1 MVKFF
6 SKFHLPSFRGTSCSF
21 SNAGSLGMDHRSDSK
36 WVLTSKDGTVHPL
49 PAAMIFIGRQECDI
63 IVDSASVD
71 KRHAVIFFNPS
82 DKCFHVKDL
91 NSVTGTY
98 LNGVRIPEQSYVKLN
113 HLDSLRFGYGHEV
126 FCVHKSTDRAVP
138 SDPASPKRAAPA
150 FGNGDL
156 VIREDSSA
164 NKTFSRDSPSSD
176 SSDRMLR
183 RDSTGHN
190 RTFVCEGPS
199 PGSAQSA
206 SPVLCPQSPE
216 DVIPRRMKLSS
227 PPSSSSDPVP
237 SSPTARNEQ
246 KTPSLASVFKGT
258 PASSPH
264 SPSSLSSPQTPAVL
278 HSGSDSGSPQKVSP
292 SSPLS
297 AGKEGSLSSPV
308 MQDADSLE
316 DLSKTE
322 DSLSTVREVLPGRPP
337 PTKPTTLAWRPVHSP
352 GKERAPPPPPP
363 KKEQRDEKGS
373 DESSPGDSAAKS
385 TPSKD
390 EQSPCPDTPASQT
403 QASGSNSMA
412 FTIHFDDNV
421 TGGSKPLALKD
432 SIRKF
437 APPKP
442 ESERTPSRTRASP
455 VSKSGGESSAS
466 GRRTPTSPLN
476 AADLAKRRW
485 SGAETGRGG
494 ARSGAE
500 GWSSDV
506 ESSRQA
512 RRQDERLSDSASY
525 LIQRML
531 NDGPTRVPLPGP
543 AGGASSS
550 ASRIV
555 DPGSGP
561 EQLLS
566 PADDR
571 SETGTYTVETDR
583 VDPAVEEARRKIDEV
598 FGVSSYNHPSSLD
611 QYQRTR
617 PEGEGAPGSRPRS
630 QGGSVDLGRPKRRL
644 PTPPSE
650 RAPLDIFVPS
660 LGSSSPVSTVKKPA
674 ATAAPPSSAAG
685 ASAPARKRLG
695 SSGSRPSPPCS
706 PPRTHRTTPART
718 PSNKVMSTSF
728 GDGSFLRQTPT
739 ASISSTQRR
748 SAPSAQRK
756 SWGLTGSEADL
767 AAGAGGDTA
776 CGSEE
781 TASVVSDT
789 STEPSS
795 HSSGSRGG
803 PQMKLNRAF
812 ALRRARLGL
821 PEVGGG
827 GGGGGLPPTT
837 AAPPP
842 PRGKSPHHGSN
853 PSLSRQD
860 GGRFSLR
867 LPRGVRATD
876 VGISRAELLRGKA
889 HGTHQRTDSDPTG
902 AYRSQQHSVSDGES
916 RNRSPRVQRKQ
927 QPAGAASYISDG
939 DDDARMGSPVQFGR
953 SASFGGHRD
962 LALTPAA
969 PDRPHRGRSA
979 GTATGSSLSRGDTFL
994 KGGGGGATSGA
1005 TFARSGRKP
1014 ERQSG
1019 DGESKTPTENG
1030 VKTPSTT
1037 PGRRELSA
1045 LDSLVITAIHQL
1057 SGKLRTSA
1065 RTLIEKER
1073 LKYPENSDVRL
1084 MLEEVLPRVVDRRP
1098 SDSPTDGNLTREL
1111 SSILKNLKRIEQSLE
1126 VLNSLAPT
1134 EGDSSS
1140 DAIQETTTKTA
1151 ATTQKPRSGFFYVD
1165 V

>member
-6 SKFHLPSFRGTSCSF
+6 SKFHLPSFR
-21 SNAGSLGMDHRSDSK
+21 SLGMDHRSDSK

-49 PAAMIFIGRQECDI
+49 PAGMIFIGRQECDI

-126 FCVHKSTDRAVP
+126 FCVHKTTDRAVP
-138 SDPASPKRAAPA
+138 LDSASPKRNTPT
-150 FGNGDL
+150 FGDGDL

-164 NKTFSRDSPSSD
+164 NRTLSRDSPASESSD
-176 SSDRMLR
+176 KMLHSSNGAHGTTFLR
-183 RDSTGHN
+183 ES
-190 RTFVCEGPS
+190 PS
-199 PGSAQSA
+199 QDAQSQLG
-206 SPVLCPQSPE
+206 SPVRSTQSAE
-216 DVIPRRMKLSS
+216 DVIPHRMKLSS
-227 PPSSSSDPVP
+227 PSSSRSPEAQPPSSTGGSRR
-237 SSPTARNEQ
+237 SSPPLTSTFKE
-246 KTPSLASVFKGT
+246 AS
-258 PASSPH
+258 PLASSPRSTVA
-264 SPSSLSSPQTPAVL
+264 SPPMSSPQTPAVAAT
-278 HSGSDSGSPQKVSP
+278 SSPVGSDPASPEKASSSSP
-292 SSPLS
+292 SS
-297 AGKEGSLSSPV
+297 AEKEASLSSPV

-316 DLSKTE
+316 DLSRTE
-322 DSLSTVREVLPGRPP
+322 DSLSTVREVLPPGRPP
-337 PTKPTTLAWRPVHSP
+337 PTKPTTLSWKPLHSP
-352 GKERAPPPPPP
+352 SKPHAPLPPTRPEGKG
-363 KKEQRDEKGS
+363 D
-373 DESSPGDSAAKS
+373 DESSPGGCGTKS
-385 TPSKD
+385 TASKD

-403 QASGSNSMA
+403 QASGSTAMA
-412 FTIHFDDNV
+412 FTIHFDNDT
-421 TGGSKPLALKD
+421 TGGRPLALKD

-442 ESERTPSRTRASP
+442 ESERTPSKSRASP
-455 VSKSGGESSAS
+455 VSKPGEPSPTANAG
-466 GRRTPTSPLN
+466 GRRTPTSPTN
-476 AADLAKRRW
+476 TADLAKRRW
-485 SGAETGRGG
+485 SGAEVRNRSSGG
-494 ARSGAE
+494 GGG

-506 ESSRQA
+506 EPSRQG
-512 RRQDERLSDSASY
+512 RRQDDQRLSDSASY

-531 NDGPTRVPLPGP
+531 NDGPARAPLPGP
-543 AGGASSS
+543 VKGVSS
-550 ASRIV
+550 AAARGEPS
-555 DPGSGP
+555 SGL
-561 EQLLS
+561 EQVLS

-583 VDPAVEEARRKIDEV
+583 VDPDVEEARRRIDEV
-598 FGVSSYNHPSSLD
+598 FGVSSYNHPSSVE
-611 QYQRTR
+611 QYQRVR
-617 PEGEGAPGSRPRS
+617 PEGEGVSGSRPRS
-630 QGGSVDLGRPKRRL
+630 QVSGGSIDLNRTKRRL

-650 RAPLDIFVPS
+650 RAPLDVFVPS
-660 LGSSSPVSTVKKPA
+660 TESSSAPGN
-674 ATAAPPSSAAG
+674 TARKSAPTALQ
-685 ASAPARKRLG
+685 ASAPCANATARKRLG
-695 SSGSRPSPPCS
+695 STGSRPSPPCS
-706 PPRTHRTTPART
+706 PPRTHRTTFTKT

-728 GDGSFLRQTPT
+728 GDGTFLRQTPT
-739 ASISSTQRR
+739 ASSSAQRR
-748 SAPSAQRK
+748 SAPPQRK

-767 AAGAGGDTA
+767 AAGSDLA

-821 PEVGGG
+821 PEVGG
-827 GGGGGLPPTT
+827 LPPAT
-837 AAPPP
+837 AAPP
-842 PRGKSPHHGSN
+842 RGKTPHHGSN
-853 PSLSRQD
+853 PNLSRQD

-876 VGISRAELLRGKA
+876 VGVTRADLLRGKA
-889 HGTHQRTDSDPTG
+889 HHQRTDSDPTA

-916 RNRSPRVQRKQ
+916 RHHSPRVQRKQ
-927 QPAGAASYISDG
+927 PAGKTYISDG
-939 DDDARMGSPVQFGR
+939 DDDARTGSPVQFGR

-962 LALTPAA
+962 LALSTPAA
-969 PDRPHRGRSA
+969 SDRQHRGRSA
-979 GTATGSSLSRGDTFL
+979 AAPSTGSSLSRGETFL
-994 KGGGGGATSGA
+994 KGGAGASGT
-1005 TFARSGRKP
+1005 TFVRSGRKP

-1045 LDSLVITAIHQL
+1045 LDSLVISAIHQL

-1084 MLEEVLPRVVDRRP
+1084 MLEEVLPRVVERRP

-1126 VLNSLAPT
+1126 VLNSLAPCERDGT
-1134 EGDSSS
+1134 S
-1140 DAIQETTTKTA
+1140 DVVLETTTKTA
-1151 ATTQKPRSGFFYVD
+1151 PASQKPRGGFFYVD

>member
-6 SKFHLPSFRGTSCSF
+6 AKFHLPSFR
-21 SNAGSLGMDHRSDSK
+21 SLGMDHRSDSK

-49 PAAMIFIGRQECDI
+49 PAGMIFIGRQECDI

-126 FCVHKSTDRAVP
+126 FSVHKTTDRAVP
-138 SDPASPKRAAPA
+138 SDSVSPKRTAPA
-150 FGNGDL
+150 FGDGDL

-164 NKTFSRDSPSSD
+164 NKTFSRDSPASD
-176 SSDRMLR
+176 SSDKMQRSGNMTKNTTFLCESLS
-183 RDSTGHN
+183 RDA
-190 RTFVCEGPS
+190 PS
-199 PGSAQSA
+199 QLGSSSRSA
-206 SPVLCPQSPE
+206 E
-216 DVIPRRMKLSS
+216 DVIPHRMKLS
-227 PPSSSSDPVP
+227 PPSSSAESEAKPL
-237 SSPTARNEQ
+237 SSPGLAQRTSPPLTS
-246 KTPSLASVFKGT
+246 TPKEPSPPTSSPRSMVAT
-258 PASSPH
+258 PPMSSPH
-264 SPSSLSSPQTPAVL
+264 TPAASATPSPSVSDPASPQKASSSSPSSAE
-278 HSGSDSGSPQKVSP
+278 
-292 SSPLS
+292 
-297 AGKEGSLSSPV
+297 KEASLSSPV

-316 DLSKTE
+316 DLSRTE

-337 PTKPTTLAWRPVHSP
+337 PTKPTTLSWKPLHSL
-352 GKERAPPPPPP
+352 GKPRAPPPP
-363 KKEQRDEKGS
+363 KERPEEKGG
-373 DESSPGDSAAKS
+373 DSSPGDCGAKS

-390 EQSPCPDTPASQT
+390 EHSPCLDTPASQT
-403 QASGSNSMA
+403 QASGSTSMA
-412 FTIHFDDNV
+412 FTIHFDNDT
-421 TGGSKPLALKD
+421 TGGKPLALKD

-442 ESERTPSRTRASP
+442 ESERTPSKSRASP
-455 VSKSGGESSAS
+455 VSKPSEPLVSTGGS
-466 GRRTPTSPLN
+466 GRRTPTSPNN
-476 AADLAKRRW
+476 ATDLAKRRW
-485 SGAETGRGG
+485 SGAEGRG
-494 ARSGAE
+494 RSSGG

-512 RRQDERLSDSASY
+512 RRQDDQRLSDSASY

-531 NDGPTRVPLPGP
+531 NDGPARVPLPGP
-543 AGGASSS
+543 VGGVSSS
-550 ASRIV
+550 APRVEPS
-555 DPGSGP
+555 SGP
-561 EQLLS
+561 EQVVS

-583 VDPAVEEARRKIDEV
+583 VDPDVEEARRRIDEV
-598 FGVSSYNHPSSLD
+598 FGVSSQSHPSTLE
-611 QYQRTR
+611 QYQRVR
-617 PEGEGAPGSRPRS
+617 PEGEGASGSRPRS
-630 QGGSVDLGRPKRRL
+630 QGNVQSLCFKFGGGGGGVSGLACGSIDLGRPKRRL

-650 RAPLDIFVPS
+650 RAPLDVFVPS
-660 LGSSSPVSTVKKPA
+660 TESSSGANTVRKSASAAVPVSTPCA
-674 ATAAPPSSAAG
+674 NAT
-685 ASAPARKRLG
+685 ARKRLG
-695 SSGSRPSPPCS
+695 SAGSRPSPPCS
-706 PPRTHRTTPART
+706 PPRTHRTTFTKT

-728 GDGSFLRQTPT
+728 GDGSFLRQTPA
-739 ASISSTQRR
+739 ASSSTQRR
-748 SAPSAQRK
+748 SAPTQRK

-767 AAGAGGDTA
+767 AASGDTA

-821 PEVGGG
+821 PEVGG
-827 GGGGGLPPTT
+827 LPPAT
-837 AAPPP
+837 AAPS
-842 PRGKSPHHGSN
+842 RGKTPHHGSN
-853 PSLSRQD
+853 PNLSRQD

-876 VGISRAELLRGKA
+876 VGVTRAELLRGKA
-889 HGTHQRTDSDPTG
+889 HQRNDSDPTA
-902 AYRSQQHSVSDGES
+902 AYRLQQHSVSDGES
-916 RNRSPRVQRKQ
+916 RHHSPRIQRKQ
-927 QPAGAASYISDG
+927 PAGTSYISDG
-939 DDDARMGSPVQFGR
+939 DDDARTGSPVQFGR

-969 PDRPHRGRSA
+969 PDRQQRGRS
-979 GTATGSSLSRGDTFL
+979 GGMPTTGSSLSRGETFL
-994 KGGGGGATSGA
+994 KGGAGASGS
-1005 TFARSGRKP
+1005 TFVRSGRKP

-1037 PGRRELSA
+1037 PGRRELTA
-1045 LDSLVITAIHQL
+1045 LDSLVISAIHQL

-1084 MLEEVLPRVVDRRP
+1084 MLEEVLPRVVERRP

-1126 VLNSLAPT
+1126 VLNSLAPC
-1134 EGDSSS
+1134 EGGSSS
-1140 DAIQETTTKTA
+1140 AVAQETTTKTA
-1151 ATTQKPRSGFFYVD
+1151 PTTQKPRGGFFYVD

>member
-1 MVKFF
+1 
-6 SKFHLPSFRGTSCSF
+6 
-21 SNAGSLGMDHRSDSK
+21 MDHRSDSK

-49 PAAMIFIGRQECDI
+49 PAGMIFIGRQECDI

-126 FCVHKSTDRAVP
+126 FCVHKTTDRAVP
-138 SDPASPKRAAPA
+138 LDSASPKRTVPG
-150 FGNGDL
+150 FGDGDL

-164 NKTFSRDSPSSD
+164 NRTFSRDSPASD
-176 SSDRMLR
+176 SSDKMQRSGNMAQNTTFLCESPS
-183 RDSTGHN
+183 RDA
-190 RTFVCEGPS
+190 PS
-199 PGSAQSA
+199 QLGSPTRSSQ
-206 SPVLCPQSPE
+206 PTE
-216 DVIPRRMKLSS
+216 DVIPHRMKLSS
-227 PPSSSSDPVP
+227 PSGSPASEAKPL
-237 SSPTARNEQ
+237 SSPGLAQRTSPPLTS
-246 KTPSLASVFKGT
+246 TPKEPSPPT
-258 PASSPH
+258 SSPRSVVA
-264 SPSSLSSPQTPAVL
+264 SPPMSPQTPAAAATPSP
-278 HSGSDSGSPQKVSP
+278 SGSDPTSPQKASSSSP
-292 SSPLS
+292 SS
-297 AGKEGSLSSPV
+297 AEKEASLSSPV

-316 DLSKTE
+316 DLSRTE

-337 PTKPTTLAWRPVHSP
+337 PTKPTTLSWKPLHSL
-352 GKERAPPPPPP
+352 GKPRAPPPP
-363 KKEQRDEKGS
+363 KERSEEKG
-373 DESSPGDSAAKS
+373 DDSSPGGCGAKS

-412 FTIHFDDNV
+412 FTIHFDNDT
-421 TGGSKPLALKD
+421 TGGKPLALKD

-442 ESERTPSRTRASP
+442 ESERTPSKSRASP
-455 VSKSGGESSAS
+455 VSKPSEPLVATGGS
-466 GRRTPTSPLN
+466 GRRTPTSPN
-476 AADLAKRRW
+476 NTADAAKRRW
-485 SGAETGRGG
+485 SGTEGRG
-494 ARSGAE
+494 RSSGG

-506 ESSRQA
+506 EPSRQA
-512 RRQDERLSDSASY
+512 RRQDDQRLSDSASY

-531 NDGPTRVPLPGP
+531 NDGPARVPLPGP
-543 AGGASSS
+543 VGGVSSS
-550 ASRIV
+550 ASRV
-555 DPGSGP
+555 EPSSGP
-561 EQLLS
+561 EQVLS

-583 VDPAVEEARRKIDEV
+583 VDPDVEEARRKIDEV
-598 FGVSSYNHPSSLD
+598 FGVSSYSHPSSLE
-611 QYQRTR
+611 QYQRVR
-617 PEGEGAPGSRPRS
+617 PEGEGASGSKPRS

-650 RAPLDIFVPS
+650 RAPLDVFVPS
-660 LGSSSPVSTVKKPA
+660 TES
-674 ATAAPPSSAAG
+674 SSAANT
-685 ASAPARKRLG
+685 ARRSAPAAVQVSTPCANATARKRLG
-695 SSGSRPSPPCS
+695 SAGSRPSPPCS
-706 PPRTHRTTPART
+706 PPRTHRTTFTKT

-728 GDGSFLRQTPT
+728 GDGTFLRQTPA
-739 ASISSTQRR
+739 ASSSTQRR
-748 SAPSAQRK
+748 SAPTQRK

-767 AAGAGGDTA
+767 AASGDPA

-821 PEVGGG
+821 PEVGG
-827 GGGGGLPPTT
+827 LPPAT
-837 AAPPP
+837 AAPS
-842 PRGKSPHHGSN
+842 RGKTPHHGSN
-853 PSLSRQD
+853 PNLSRQD

-876 VGISRAELLRGKA
+876 VGVTRAELLRGKA
-889 HGTHQRTDSDPTG
+889 HQRNDSDPTA

-916 RNRSPRVQRKQ
+916 RHHSPRVQRKQ
-927 QPAGAASYISDG
+927 PAGTSYISDG
-939 DDDARMGSPVQFGR
+939 DDDARTGSPVQFGR

-969 PDRPHRGRSA
+969 PDRQHRGRSGA
-979 GTATGSSLSRGDTFL
+979 MPTTGSSLSRGETFL
-994 KGGGGGATSGA
+994 KGGAGASGS
-1005 TFARSGRKP
+1005 TFVRSGRKP

-1037 PGRRELSA
+1037 PGRRELTA
-1045 LDSLVITAIHQL
+1045 LDSLVISAIHQL

-1084 MLEEVLPRVVDRRP
+1084 MLEEVLPRVVERRP

-1126 VLNSLAPT
+1126 VLNSLAPC
-1134 EGDSSS
+1134 EDGSSS
-1140 DAIQETTTKTA
+1140 AVAQETTTKTTTPA
-1151 ATTQKPRSGFFYVD
+1151 AQKPRGGFFYVD

>member
-1 MVKFF
+1 
-6 SKFHLPSFRGTSCSF
+6 
-21 SNAGSLGMDHRSDSK
+21 MDHRSDSK

-49 PAAMIFIGRQECDI
+49 PAGMIFIGRQECDI

-98 LNGVRIPEQSYVKLN
+98 LNGARIPEQSYVKLN

-126 FCVHKSTDRAVP
+126 FCVHKTTDRAVP
-138 SDPASPKRAAPA
+138 LDSASPKRNTPA
-150 FGNGDL
+150 FGDGDL

-164 NKTFSRDSPSSD
+164 NRTFSRDSPASESSD
-176 SSDRMLR
+176 KMLR
-183 RDSTGHN
+183 SSNGAHSA
-190 RTFVCEGPS
+190 TFACESPS
-199 PGSAQSA
+199 QDAQSQLG
-206 SPVLCPQSPE
+206 SPAHSSSQPPD
-216 DVIPRRMKLSS
+216 DVIPHRMKLSPPSGSPVSEAKPPTSVGFSQRTS
-227 PPSSSSDPVP
+227 PPLTSTPKEP
-237 SSPTARNEQ
+237 SP
-246 KTPSLASVFKGT
+246 

-264 SPSSLSSPQTPAVL
+264 STPTSPPMSFPQTPAVAA
-278 HSGSDSGSPQKVSP
+278 SSSPSRSAPASPQKASSSSP
-292 SSPLS
+292 SS
-297 AGKEGSLSSPV
+297 AEKEASLSSPV

-337 PTKPTTLAWRPVHSP
+337 PTKPTTLSWKPLHSP
-352 GKERAPPPPPP
+352 SKPRAPPPPTKDKP
-363 KKEQRDEKGS
+363 EEKG
-373 DESSPGDSAAKS
+373 DNDSSPGGCGAKA
-385 TPSKD
+385 TTSKD

-403 QASGSNSMA
+403 QASGSTGMA
-412 FTIHFDDNV
+412 FTIHFDNDT
-421 TGGSKPLALKD
+421 TGGRPLALKD

-442 ESERTPSRTRASP
+442 ESERTPSKSRASP
-455 VSKSGGESSAS
+455 VSKPSEPLSVAS
-466 GRRTPTSPLN
+466 GRRTPTSPTN
-476 AADLAKRRW
+476 AAELSKRRW
-485 SGAETGRGG
+485 SGAEVRNRNSGG
-494 ARSGAE
+494 

-506 ESSRQA
+506 EPSRQG
-512 RRQDERLSDSASY
+512 RRQDDQRLSDSASY

-531 NDGPTRVPLPGP
+531 NDGPTRAPLPGP
-543 AGGASSS
+543 VKGVSS
-550 ASRIV
+550 AAARAE
-555 DPGSGP
+555 PNSGL
-561 EQLLS
+561 EQILS

-583 VDPAVEEARRKIDEV
+583 ADPDVEEARRRIDEV
-598 FGVSSYNHPSSLD
+598 FGVSSYNHPPSVE
-611 QYQRTR
+611 QYQRAR
-617 PEGEGAPGSRPRS
+617 PEGEGASGSRPRS
-630 QGGSVDLGRPKRRL
+630 QGASTDLGRPKRLL

-650 RAPLDIFVPS
+650 RAPLDVFVPS
-660 LGSSSPVSTVKKPA
+660 TESSGVAANSARRSAPAAVQAPVSSA
-674 ATAAPPSSAAG
+674 NAT
-685 ASAPARKRLG
+685 ARKRLG
-695 SSGSRPSPPCS
+695 STGSRPSPPCS
-706 PPRTHRTTPART
+706 PPRTHRTTLTKA

-728 GDGSFLRQTPT
+728 GDGTFLRQTPT
-739 ASISSTQRR
+739 ASSSAQRR
-748 SAPSAQRK
+748 SAPQQRK

-767 AAGAGGDTA
+767 AASVDPA

-821 PEVGGG
+821 PEVGG
-827 GGGGGLPPTT
+827 LPPTT
-837 AAPPP
+837 AAPP
-842 PRGKSPHHGSN
+842 RGKTPHHGSN
-853 PSLSRQD
+853 PNLSRQD

-876 VGISRAELLRGKA
+876 VGITRAELLRGKA
-889 HGTHQRTDSDPTG
+889 HHQRTDSDPTA

-916 RNRSPRVQRKQ
+916 RHHSPRVQRKQ
-927 QPAGAASYISDG
+927 PAGKSYISDG
-939 DDDARMGSPVQFGR
+939 DEDARTGSPVQFGR

-962 LALTPAA
+962 LTLTPAA
-969 PDRPHRGRSA
+969 PDRQHRGRSA
-979 GTATGSSLSRGDTFL
+979 AAPTTGSSLSRGETFL
-994 KGGGGGATSGA
+994 KGSAGASGT
-1005 TFARSGRKP
+1005 TFVRSGRKP

-1045 LDSLVITAIHQL
+1045 LDSLVISAIHQL

-1065 RTLIEKER
+1065 RMLIEKER

-1084 MLEEVLPRVVDRRP
+1084 MLEEVLPRVVERRP

-1126 VLNSLAPT
+1126 VLNSLAPCDR
-1134 EGDSSS
+1134 DSSS
-1140 DAIQETTTKTA
+1140 DVQEAKTTPTA
-1151 ATTQKPRSGFFYVD
+1151 QKPRGGFFYVD

>member
-6 SKFHLPSFRGTSCSF
+6 SKFHLPSFR
-21 SNAGSLGMDHRSDSK
+21 SLGMDHRSDSK

-49 PAAMIFIGRQECDI
+49 PAGMIFIGRQECDI

-126 FCVHKSTDRAVP
+126 FCVHKTTDRAVP
-138 SDPASPKRAAPA
+138 LDSASPKRNTPA
-150 FGNGDL
+150 FGDGDL

-164 NKTFSRDSPSSD
+164 NRTLSRDSPASESSD
-176 SSDRMLR
+176 KMLHSSNGAHSAAFLR
-183 RDSTGHN
+183 ES
-190 RTFVCEGPS
+190 PS
-199 PGSAQSA
+199 QDAQSQLG
-206 SPVLCPQSPE
+206 SPARSTHSAE
-216 DVIPRRMKLSS
+216 DVIPHRMKLSS
-227 PPSSSSDPVP
+227 PSSSRSPEAQPPSSTGCSRHPSPPLTSTSKETSPLASRPHSTVASPPISSPPTPAAATTSSPVGSDPASPEKASSSSP
-237 SSPTARNEQ
+237 SSAE
-246 KTPSLASVFKGT
+246 
-258 PASSPH
+258 
-264 SPSSLSSPQTPAVL
+264 
-278 HSGSDSGSPQKVSP
+278 
-292 SSPLS
+292 
-297 AGKEGSLSSPV
+297 KEASLSSPV

-316 DLSKTE
+316 DLSRTE
-322 DSLSTVREVLPGRPP
+322 DSLSTVREVLPPVRPP
-337 PTKPTTLAWRPVHSP
+337 PTKPTTLSWKPLHSP
-352 GKERAPPPPPP
+352 SKPHAPPPPTRP
-363 KKEQRDEKGS
+363 EEKGD
-373 DESSPGDSAAKS
+373 DESSPGGCGTKS
-385 TPSKD
+385 TASKD

-403 QASGSNSMA
+403 QASGSTAMA
-412 FTIHFDDNV
+412 FTIHFDNDA
-421 TGGSKPLALKD
+421 TGGRPLALKD

-442 ESERTPSRTRASP
+442 ESERTPSKSRASP
-455 VSKSGGESSAS
+455 VSKPGEPSSTVSAG
-466 GRRTPTSPLN
+466 GRRTPTSPTN
-476 AADLAKRRW
+476 ASDLAKRRW
-485 SGAETGRGG
+485 SGAEVRN
-494 ARSGAE
+494 RSGGGG

-506 ESSRQA
+506 EPSRQG
-512 RRQDERLSDSASY
+512 RRQDDQRLSDSASY

-531 NDGPTRVPLPGP
+531 NDGPARAPLPGP
-543 AGGASSS
+543 IKSASS
-550 ASRIV
+550 AAARIE
-555 DPGSGP
+555 PSSGL
-561 EQLLS
+561 EQVLS

-583 VDPAVEEARRKIDEV
+583 MDPDVEEARRRIDEV
-598 FGVSSYNHPSSLD
+598 FGVSSYNHPSSAE
-611 QYQRTR
+611 QYQRVR
-617 PEGEGAPGSRPRS
+617 PEGEGVSGSRPRS
-630 QGGSVDLGRPKRRL
+630 QVSGGSIDLNRTKRRL
-644 PTPPSE
+644 PTPPLE

-660 LGSSSPVSTVKKPA
+660 TESSSATVSAARKSAPTALQAPA
-674 ATAAPPSSAAG
+674 ACANAT
-685 ASAPARKRLG
+685 ARKRLG
-695 SSGSRPSPPCS
+695 STGSRPSPPCS
-706 PPRTHRTTPART
+706 PPRTHRTTFTKT

-728 GDGSFLRQTPT
+728 GDGTFLRQTPA
-739 ASISSTQRR
+739 ASSSAQRR
-748 SAPSAQRK
+748 SAPPQRK

-767 AAGAGGDTA
+767 AAGSDLA

-821 PEVGGG
+821 PEVGG
-827 GGGGGLPPTT
+827 LPPAT
-837 AAPPP
+837 AAPP
-842 PRGKSPHHGSN
+842 RGKTPHHGSN
-853 PSLSRQD
+853 PNLSRQD

-876 VGISRAELLRGKA
+876 VGVTRAELLRGKA
-889 HGTHQRTDSDPTG
+889 HHQRTDSDPTA

-916 RNRSPRVQRKQ
+916 RHHSPRVQRKQ
-927 QPAGAASYISDG
+927 PAGKSYISDG
-939 DDDARMGSPVQFGR
+939 DDDARTGSPVQFGR

-969 PDRPHRGRSA
+969 SDRQHRGRSA
-979 GTATGSSLSRGDTFL
+979 AVPTTGSSLSRGETFL
-994 KGGGGGATSGA
+994 KGGAGASGT
-1005 TFARSGRKP
+1005 TFVRSGRKP

-1045 LDSLVITAIHQL
+1045 LDSLVISAIHQL

-1084 MLEEVLPRVVDRRP
+1084 MLEEVLPRVVERRP

-1126 VLNSLAPT
+1126 VLNSLAPC
-1134 EGDSSS
+1134 ERDGSS
-1140 DAIQETTTKTA
+1140 DVVPETTTKTA
-1151 ATTQKPRSGFFYVD
+1151 PAAQKPRGGFFYVD

>member
-1 MVKFF
+1 
-6 SKFHLPSFRGTSCSF
+6 
-21 SNAGSLGMDHRSDSK
+21 MDHRSDSK

-49 PAAMIFIGRQECDI
+49 PAGMIFIGRQECDI

-126 FCVHKSTDRAVP
+126 FCVHKTTDRAVP
-138 SDPASPKRAAPA
+138 LDSASPKRNTPT
-150 FGNGDL
+150 FGDGDL
-156 VIREDSSA
+156 VIRE
-164 NKTFSRDSPSSD
+164 
-176 SSDRMLR
+176 
-183 RDSTGHN
+183 
-190 RTFVCEGPS
+190 
-199 PGSAQSA
+199 
-206 SPVLCPQSPE
+206 
-216 DVIPRRMKLSS
+216 
-227 PPSSSSDPVP
+227 
-237 SSPTARNEQ
+237 
-246 KTPSLASVFKGT
+246 
-258 PASSPH
+258 
-264 SPSSLSSPQTPAVL
+264 
-278 HSGSDSGSPQKVSP
+278 
-292 SSPLS
+292 
-297 AGKEGSLSSPV
+297 
-308 MQDADSLE
+308 DADSLE
-316 DLSKTE
+316 DLSRTE
-322 DSLSTVREVLPGRPP
+322 DSLSTVREVLPPGRPP
-337 PTKPTTLAWRPVHSP
+337 PTKPTTLSWKPLHSP
-352 GKERAPPPPPP
+352 SKPHAPLPPTRPEGKG
-363 KKEQRDEKGS
+363 D
-373 DESSPGDSAAKS
+373 DESSPGGCGTKS
-385 TPSKD
+385 TASKD

-403 QASGSNSMA
+403 QASGSTAMA
-412 FTIHFDDNV
+412 FTIHFDNDT
-421 TGGSKPLALKD
+421 TGGRPLALKD

-442 ESERTPSRTRASP
+442 ESERTPSKSRASP
-455 VSKSGGESSAS
+455 VSKPGEPSPTANAG
-466 GRRTPTSPLN
+466 GRRTPTSPTN
-476 AADLAKRRW
+476 TADLAKRRW
-485 SGAETGRGG
+485 SGAEVRNRSSGG
-494 ARSGAE
+494 GGG

-506 ESSRQA
+506 EPSRQG
-512 RRQDERLSDSASY
+512 RRQDDQRLSDSASY

-531 NDGPTRVPLPGP
+531 NDGPARAPLPGP
-543 AGGASSS
+543 VKGVSS
-550 ASRIV
+550 AAARGEPS
-555 DPGSGP
+555 SGL
-561 EQLLS
+561 EQVLS

-583 VDPAVEEARRKIDEV
+583 VDPDVEEARRRIDEV
-598 FGVSSYNHPSSLD
+598 FGVSSYNHPSSVE
-611 QYQRTR
+611 QYQRVR
-617 PEGEGAPGSRPRS
+617 PEGEGVSGSRPRS
-630 QGGSVDLGRPKRRL
+630 QVSGGSIDLNRTKRRL

-650 RAPLDIFVPS
+650 RAPLDVFVPS
-660 LGSSSPVSTVKKPA
+660 TESSSAPGN
-674 ATAAPPSSAAG
+674 TARKSAPTALQ
-685 ASAPARKRLG
+685 ASAPCANATARKRLG
-695 SSGSRPSPPCS
+695 STGSRPSPPCS
-706 PPRTHRTTPART
+706 PPRTHRTTFTKT

-728 GDGSFLRQTPT
+728 GDGTFLRQTPT
-739 ASISSTQRR
+739 ASSSAQRR
-748 SAPSAQRK
+748 SAPPQRK

-767 AAGAGGDTA
+767 AAGSDLA

-821 PEVGGG
+821 PEVGG
-827 GGGGGLPPTT
+827 LPPAT
-837 AAPPP
+837 AAPP
-842 PRGKSPHHGSN
+842 RGKTPHHGSN
-853 PSLSRQD
+853 PNLSRQD

-876 VGISRAELLRGKA
+876 VGVTRADLLRGKA
-889 HGTHQRTDSDPTG
+889 HHQRTDSDPTA

-916 RNRSPRVQRKQ
+916 RHHSPRVQRKQ
-927 QPAGAASYISDG
+927 PAGKTYISDG
-939 DDDARMGSPVQFGR
+939 DDDARTGSPVQFGR

-962 LALTPAA
+962 LALSTPAA
-969 PDRPHRGRSA
+969 SDRQHRGRSA
-979 GTATGSSLSRGDTFL
+979 AAPSTGSSLSRGETFL
-994 KGGGGGATSGA
+994 KGGAGASGT
-1005 TFARSGRKP
+1005 TFVRSGRKP

-1045 LDSLVITAIHQL
+1045 LDSLVISAIHQL

-1084 MLEEVLPRVVDRRP
+1084 MLEEVLPRVVERRP

-1126 VLNSLAPT
+1126 VLNSLAPCERDGT
-1134 EGDSSS
+1134 S
-1140 DAIQETTTKTA
+1140 DVVLETTTKTA
-1151 ATTQKPRSGFFYVD
+1151 PASQKPRGGFFYVD

>member
-1 MVKFF
+1 
-6 SKFHLPSFRGTSCSF
+6 
-21 SNAGSLGMDHRSDSK
+21 MDHRSDSK

-49 PAAMIFIGRQECDI
+49 PAGMIFIGRQECDI

-126 FCVHKSTDRAVP
+126 FCVHKTTDRAVP
-138 SDPASPKRAAPA
+138 LDSASPKRTAPA
-150 FGNGDL
+150 FGDGDL

-164 NKTFSRDSPSSD
+164 NRTFSRDSPASD
-176 SSDRMLR
+176 SSDKMQHSGNMAQNTTFLCESPS
-183 RDSTGHN
+183 RDA
-190 RTFVCEGPS
+190 PS
-199 PGSAQSA
+199 QLGSPTRPA
-206 SPVLCPQSPE
+206 E
-216 DVIPRRMKLSS
+216 DVIPHRMKLSS
-227 PPSSSSDPVP
+227 PSGSPASEAKPL
-237 SSPTARNEQ
+237 SSPGLAQRTSPPLTS
-246 KTPSLASVFKGT
+246 TPKEPSPPT
-258 PASSPH
+258 SSPH
-264 SPSSLSSPQTPAVL
+264 SVVASPQMPTAAATPSP
-278 HSGSDSGSPQKVSP
+278 SGSDPTSPQKASP
-292 SSPLS
+292 SS
-297 AGKEGSLSSPV
+297 AEKEASLSSPV

-316 DLSKTE
+316 DLSRTE

-337 PTKPTTLAWRPVHSP
+337 PTKPTTLSWKPLHSL
-352 GKERAPPPPPP
+352 GKPRAPPPP
-363 KKEQRDEKGS
+363 KERSEEKG
-373 DESSPGDSAAKS
+373 DDSSPGGCEAKS

-412 FTIHFDDNV
+412 FTIHFDNV
-421 TGGSKPLALKD
+421 TTGGKPLALKD

-442 ESERTPSRTRASP
+442 ESERTPSKSRASP
-455 VSKSGGESSAS
+455 VSKPSEPLVATGGS
-466 GRRTPTSPLN
+466 GRRTPTSPN
-476 AADLAKRRW
+476 NVADVAKRRW
-485 SGAETGRGG
+485 SGTEGRG
-494 ARSGAE
+494 RSSGG

-506 ESSRQA
+506 EPSRQA
-512 RRQDERLSDSASY
+512 RRQDDQRLSDSASY

-531 NDGPTRVPLPGP
+531 NDGPARVPLPGP
-543 AGGASSS
+543 VGGVSSS
-550 ASRIV
+550 ASRV
-555 DPGSGP
+555 EPSSGL
-561 EQLLS
+561 EQVLS

-583 VDPAVEEARRKIDEV
+583 VDPDVEEARRKIDEV
-598 FGVSSYNHPSSLD
+598 FGVSSYSHPSSLE
-611 QYQRTR
+611 QYQRVR
-617 PEGEGAPGSRPRS
+617 PEGEGASGSKPRS

-650 RAPLDIFVPS
+650 RAPLDVFVPS
-660 LGSSSPVSTVKKPA
+660 TESSSAANTARRSAPAAVPVSTPCA
-674 ATAAPPSSAAG
+674 NAT
-685 ASAPARKRLG
+685 ARKRLG
-695 SSGSRPSPPCS
+695 SAGSRPSPPCS
-706 PPRTHRTTPART
+706 PPRTHRTTFTKT

-728 GDGSFLRQTPT
+728 GDGTFLRQTPA
-739 ASISSTQRR
+739 ASSSTPRR
-748 SAPSAQRK
+748 SAPTQRK

-767 AAGAGGDTA
+767 AASGDPA

-821 PEVGGG
+821 PEVA
-827 GGGGGLPPTT
+827 GLPPAT
-837 AAPPP
+837 AAPS
-842 PRGKSPHHGSN
+842 RGKTPHHGSN
-853 PSLSRQD
+853 PNLSRQD

-876 VGISRAELLRGKA
+876 VGVTRAELLRGKA
-889 HGTHQRTDSDPTG
+889 HQRNDSDPTA

-916 RNRSPRVQRKQ
+916 RQHSPRVQRKQ
-927 QPAGAASYISDG
+927 PAGTSYISDG
-939 DDDARMGSPVQFGR
+939 DDDARTGSPVQFGR

-962 LALTPAA
+962 LTLTPAA
-969 PDRPHRGRSA
+969 PDRQHRGRSGA
-979 GTATGSSLSRGDTFL
+979 MPTTGSSLSRGETFL
-994 KGGGGGATSGA
+994 KGGAGASGS
-1005 TFARSGRKP
+1005 TFVRSGRKP

-1037 PGRRELSA
+1037 PGRRELTA
-1045 LDSLVITAIHQL
+1045 LDSLVISAIHQL

-1084 MLEEVLPRVVDRRP
+1084 MLEEVLPRVVERRP

-1126 VLNSLAPT
+1126 VLNSLAPC
-1134 EGDSSS
+1134 EDGSSS
-1140 DAIQETTTKTA
+1140 AVAQETTTKTA
-1151 ATTQKPRSGFFYVD
+1151 PAAQKPRGGFFYVD